1 MLTPGRNLGAVGRD
15 LAMNHVRT
23 PYVAFCDDDS
33 WWEPGRPAG
42 SALRRTVQLAR
53 TVPRDAVSLRAFAEA
68 AALPWVLR
76 ERRVLP
82 SEVES
87 RLRLLEA
94 PQRQSTARQY
104 TG

>member
-1 MLTPGRNLGAVGRD
+1 M
-15 LAMNHVRT
+15 
-23 PYVAFCDDDS
+23 
-33 WWEPGRPAG
+33 
-42 SALRRTVQLAR
+42 
-53 TVPRDAVSLRAFAEA
+53 SLRAFAEAA